1 MGNARCAP
9 LLMLNYF
16 PLPSSPSETSFL
28 SPFCFHYPVI
38 RNEQPE
44 CYGRSKGT
52 EGARGCLV
60 LLDGDGSQTWHEAVS
75 LQGSC
80 TEGYSCCCCRVIAP
94 FLLLQLSL
102 LNFSVC
108 KGFLTPVPVQSCLAT
123 AGASKSWMCPPPAR
137 RSPCAPRGF
146 RHGAFIDAVMRAMR
160 AGWSL
165 NLIL

>member
-9 LLMLNYF
+9 LLMLSYF

-38 RNEQPE
+38 RNEQLE
-44 CYGRSKGT
+44 CCRRSKGT

-60 LLDGDGSQTWHEAVS
+60 LLDGDGSQTWHKAAS
-75 LQGSC
+75 LQGSG
-80 TEGYSCCCCRVIAP
+80 TEGYSCWCYRVIAP

-108 KGFLTPVPVQSCLAT
+108 KGFLAPVPVQSCLCT
-123 AGASKSWMCPPPAR
+123 PCYSKCFQELDVPTSC
-137 RSPCAPRGF
+137 SQESLCSQGLQTRGF
-146 RHGAFIDAVMRAMR
+146 H
-160 AGWSL
+160 
-165 NLIL
+165 